1 MLPSSKNLLV
11 THRNGC
17 LVSQLVCAQGA
28 ISQMADRLEQAELA
42 LVDALRQ
49 NQALQAEL
57 DLLRRAASARGD

>member
-1 MLPSSKNLLV
+1 M
-11 THRNGC
+11 
-17 LVSQLVCAQGA
+17 CAQGA

-49 NQALQAEL
+49 NQVLQAEI